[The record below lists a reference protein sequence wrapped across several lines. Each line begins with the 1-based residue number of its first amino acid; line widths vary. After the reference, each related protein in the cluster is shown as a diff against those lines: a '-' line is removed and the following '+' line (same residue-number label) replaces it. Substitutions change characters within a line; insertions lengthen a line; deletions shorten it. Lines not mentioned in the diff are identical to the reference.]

1 MYSKSQSYLAM
12 KFCASSHFVLSSL
25 RMIVFMN
32 ITPTRI
38 ASAPLHKFEHHIGQK
53 YLTYLRKRG
62 QCLHVPC
69 TCSVYAVYRRCRYDY
84 IITIQTQSYDLM
96 IRLFSYV
103 MVYISSRHPQP
114 LGSCENLNRYGQHV
128 SQVSVLN
135 SSPEQVNLNFPG
147 EDFF

>member
-1 MYSKSQSYLAM
+1 M

-62 QCLHVPC
+62 QCLY
-69 TCSVYAVYRRCRYDY
+69 SVHAVYTRCTGVVAM
-84 IITIQTQSYDLM
+84 ITLLQFKLKVM
-96 IRLFSYV
+96 IS
-103 MVYISSRHPQP
+103 
-114 LGSCENLNRYGQHV
+114 
-128 SQVSVLN
+128 
-135 SSPEQVNLNFPG
+135 
-147 EDFF
+147 